1 MEEPMNQYTRRRQ
14 TSAELQE
21 EYSRLR
27 VNEVRTRLDKF
38 REDQERESAEVD
50 WTADGLEDIED
61 WTSDPHEDL
70 QEGSDSMLQR
80 LNAVQRMVRIPTV
93 QRLNAV
99 ETKQQGTNAALQAQ
113 IDTLKLRNAKLEWS
127 LVRLLACGA
136 VLAVLAVLATVKRQ

>member
-113 IDTLKLRNAKLEWS
+113 IDTLKLRNAKLESS